1 MAKRYKYESFTCI
14 NYDDMMETYNQMYAE
29 DYQLIGYRLFKSSE
43 LYQKSSFNIIS
54 KKKRS
59 EERWKRS
66 KKRLKI
72 RKKWI

>member
-43 LYQKSSFNIIS
+43 YPRRKGV
-54 KKKRS
+54 KKDGKGARS
-59 EERWKRS
+59 G
-66 KKRLKI
+66 
-72 RKKWI
+72 